1 MLKCARVRPQ
11 LSCHTAPSDPALLAS
26 PVWTGVRAVTLCTPD
41 ACPCPPGLAIPSP
54 TAGKRSSSSAQ
65 GSAWRVEL
73 GERFTAGEPRGDCVG
88 LSIPRPWLAPA
99 AALGGVPPEA
109 AAPAPAPA
117 GPPTLLLQA
126 GDELQ
131 LLLLVRAVHFG
142 GWGWG

>member
-1 MLKCARVRPQ
+1 MCKGAASAELPHSAQRSCPARFSRVDWGASR
-11 LSCHTAPSDPALLAS
+11 DPVHSRCVSL
-26 PVWTGVRAVTLCTPD
+26 
-41 ACPCPPGLAIPSP
+41 PPGLAIPSP